1 MNIYPT
7 SRLTKLC
14 FVGYCSKNRKDV
26 YSINCENFITQLIY
40 TTVRYHGWDDVI
52 KQQILSFWTT
62 LCCLND
68 LNPDTYG
75 YDTLLNE
82 IYQMILKLIPNDAD
96 ASELKDFE
104 DFDKFM
110 CQYLV

>member
-1 MNIYPT
+1 M
-7 SRLTKLC
+7 
-14 FVGYCSKNRKDV
+14 
-26 YSINCENFITQLIY
+26 
-40 TTVRYHGWDDVI
+40 I
-52 KQQILSFWTT
+52 KHRILSFWTT

-82 IYQMILKLIPNDAD
+82 IYQMILKLMPQTDDTDID
-96 ASELKDFE
+96 ELKDFE